1 MMAIAHDDV
10 ATSAAGVMVLADKTR
25 PMFYAGAS
33 WVSGPDEEDPR
44 KKAREQSDSNF
55 RWRLGNYMRGNGYW

>member
-1 MMAIAHDDV
+1 VASAHDDV

-33 WVSGPDEEDPR
+33 WVSGPEEEDPR
-44 KKAREQSDSNF
+44 KKEREKSDANF